1 LITCILGEKEIFL
14 ALGWALLSSANQ
26 GRLRCFTK
34 KVEFAFSKS
43 GRQIVFSNE
52 LLMYYDAEDAKMLLG
67 RSNKIFHEPHGLMKH
82 THWIETSNIRLQ
94 EKGLAAR
101 EYDFEHI

>member
-1 LITCILGEKEIFL
+1 
-14 ALGWALLSSANQ
+14 
-26 GRLRCFTK
+26 
-34 KVEFAFSKS
+34 
-43 GRQIVFSNE
+43 
-52 LLMYYDAEDAKMLLG
+52 MYYDAEDAKMLLG
-67 RSNKIFHEPHGLMKH
+67 RSNKTFHEPHGLMKH